1 MIGGKA
7 CGMLLSRAIVRN
19 LAPDIDEVLE
29 PHDSF
34 FIGSDVYYT
43 YIVDNG
49 FWDIRVR
56 QREEE
61 EYFSLAEE
69 FAQN

>member
-1 MIGGKA
+1 MI
-7 CGMLLSRAIVRN
+7 
-19 LAPDIDEVLE
+19 P
-29 PHDSF
+29 

-69 FAQN
+69 FAQKLKMVSFRKKCKISFCIFWNTMDRILL